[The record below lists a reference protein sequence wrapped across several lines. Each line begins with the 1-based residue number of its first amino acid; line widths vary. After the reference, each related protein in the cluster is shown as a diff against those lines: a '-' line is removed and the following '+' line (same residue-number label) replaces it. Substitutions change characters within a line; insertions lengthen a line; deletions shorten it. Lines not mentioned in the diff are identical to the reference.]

1 MTKNQELGSTRS
13 VYSCIS
19 KPQILSTASKDK
31 QAVRSSL
38 RANGFSRAYRSSKP
52 SWNINLR
59 LFTPKTGAWLHD
71 FPLFGLILPAA
82 FILGLM
88 GARLSPPDRISSDF
102 KIDVELNTTRAHPIM
117 LFSLTASLKIN
128 LTHKIVEDSR

>member
-1 MTKNQELGSTRS
+1 MIK
-13 VYSCIS
+13 
-19 KPQILSTASKDK
+19 KSTARLDEICLFLYLEPTNSFNCKDK

-117 LFSLTASLKIN
+117 LFSLTTSLKIN